1 MEATTT
7 TVESFTTTPAFPLPI
22 KFPQKDSRQ
31 RESRQDF
38 NSRSK
43 STPAKPSKST
53 KSPSPT
59 KLRRDRI
66 LKDRARI
73 RPMETGNEAGYG
85 KDMGILWAA
94 YVAGGLDFPEGLSQ
108 EEFVDALLHHLSIF
122 DSLFIAE
129 DKSTAYESGRGPVAI
144 WGVKTDAALIKPEV
158 MFFKWASKRNILRV
172 MVSFFQMVRYSKDV
186 GVCVFIATKASRNM
200 YMKMRD
206 YGLPMFDIGNGY
218 FSIAGRKL
226 WHG

>member
-1 MEATTT
+1 MEISA
-7 TVESFTTTPAFPLPI
+7 E
-22 KFPQKDSRQ
+22 D
-31 RESRQDF
+31 
-38 NSRSK
+38 
-43 STPAKPSKST
+43 
-53 KSPSPT
+53 
-59 KLRRDRI
+59 
-66 LKDRARI
+66 
-73 RPMETGNEAGYG
+73 GYG
-85 KDMGILWAA
+85 KDMGIMWAA
-94 YVAGGLDFPEGLSQ
+94 YVAGGLEYPKDLSQ
-108 EEFVDALLHHLSIF
+108 EDFADVLLHELSVF

-129 DKSTAYESGRGPVAI
+129 DNSSAYESGRGPVAI

-206 YGLPMFDIGNGY
+206 YGLPMLDIGNGY
-218 FSIAGRKL
+218 FSIAGRKS